1 MENYETLGLKNYFE
15 GKTGSGKHG
24 DIYKGTQPF
33 LNVRNKGDDR
43 TTVHEIELR
52 NKDTWIIADF
62 QPKEEDQI
70 LLALSMLGVGR
81 VTDEVEYH
89 AADLLNSGRTEKD
102 LLRFAVINLRAALL
116 LREQEAKE
124 SEKTMDEAYALYR
137 LAYPDAAVTRSEFP
151 DQSMS
156 NFWVA
161 TLQKIRKDPTVLG
174 SL

>member
-1 MENYETLGLKNYFE
+1 MEDFENLGLKNYFE
-15 GKTGSGKHG
+15 GKPGSGAHG

-43 TTVHEIELR
+43 TTLFELELR
-52 NKDTWIIADF
+52 TPNHNILAEF
-62 QPKEEDQI
+62 RPKEEDQI

-81 VTDEVEYH
+81 VTAKVEEE
-89 AADLLNSGRTEKD
+89 ADTLYNTYNEEQLLER
-102 LLRFAVINLRAALL
+102 AVASLRAIQIA
-116 LREQEAKE
+116 RELKAKE